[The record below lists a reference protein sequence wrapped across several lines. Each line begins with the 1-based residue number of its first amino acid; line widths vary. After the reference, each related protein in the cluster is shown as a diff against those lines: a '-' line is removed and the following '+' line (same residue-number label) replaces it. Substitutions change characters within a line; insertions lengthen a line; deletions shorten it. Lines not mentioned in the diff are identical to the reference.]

1 MGTDPAGLQ
10 ERLEAALDPASVIER
25 ELGDGAISR
34 AFLLNDARLGR
45 RTCSSCGRIRW
56 WTSGPTPPSRHISH
70 VEAGRQGRSAALV
83 QPCRRFDTPLN
94 TREAHAGA
102 TR

>member
-10 ERLEAALDPASVIER
+10 ERLEAALDPALVIER

-45 RTCSSCGRIRW
+45 RTCSSCGRIRLVDER
-56 WTSGPTPPSRHISH
+56 THAAVAAHLTC
-70 VEAGRQGRSAALV
+70 RS
-83 QPCRRFDTPLN
+83 
-94 TREAHAGA
+94 GA
-102 TR
+102 TGSLGCAAATVPSLRQSPQHT